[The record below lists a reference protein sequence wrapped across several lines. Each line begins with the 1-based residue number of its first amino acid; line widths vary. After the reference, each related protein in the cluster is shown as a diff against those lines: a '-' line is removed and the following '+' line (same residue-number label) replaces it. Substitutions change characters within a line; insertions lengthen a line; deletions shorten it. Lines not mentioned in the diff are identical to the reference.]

1 MITIGPHTLEDIVG
15 HARAEAPLEC
25 CGLLIG
31 RVSTTAAV
39 GSHVVVES
47 SARMRNIRDSATRY
61 QVDPAEHF
69 AAIRKARSEGRE
81 IVGAYH
87 SHPRSAPVPS
97 PTDIA
102 EAVGPGFLYVI
113 VSLLDDRNPEIRG
126 YRIDEGRVTA
136 VPLQSLNVSA
146 PG

>member
-1 MITIGPHTLEDIVG
+1 MITIGQHTLDDIVR

-31 RVSTTAAV
+31 RVKDAV
-39 GSHVVVES
+39 ASDVVVES
-47 SARMRNIRDSATRY
+47 SARTRNIRNSATRY
-61 QVDPAEHF
+61 QVDPAAHF
-69 AAIRKARSEGRE
+69 DAIRRARSDGHE

-87 SHPRSAPVPS
+87 SHPRSAAVPS

-102 EAVGPGFLYVI
+102 EASASGFLYVI

-126 YRIDEGRVTA
+126 YRIDQGRVTA
-136 VPLQSLNVSA
+136 VPLQPLNVSA